1 MYQSPYLCSSI
12 FFCAVFRDGLNDIC
26 HVPDFVLAY
35 NGGRFF
41 FGCSS
46 IHLNT
51 SPFLKNAKKVNREM
65 DFNRTTVSG
74 SLTGVSPR
82 PMLMGAP
89 RNAVWAFNAGVS
101 LCLLRCRRPHSRY
114 ACFAARCKSLGFS
127 IEKRR
132 HGAPAVRLGAKGTY
146 PICPIL
152 RRRPPDGLSLSK
164 CKQAVCCC
172 VRNGKGG

>member
-1 MYQSPYLCSSI
+1 MRSICLAASLVPPVPAAGQTGYMYYSIKPVRRLHPECEQARNSGLFRLPEIVLYQSPYLCCSI
-12 FFCAVFRDGLNDIC
+12 LFCAVFHDGLNDIC

-41 FGCSS
+41 FGYSS

-51 SPFLKNAKKVNREM
+51 SPFLKIRKRLIDTM
-65 DFNRTTVSG
+65 DFNRTAVSS

-101 LCLLRCRRPHSRY
+101 LCLLRCRRPQ
-114 ACFAARCKSLGFS
+114 AATL
-127 IEKRR
+127 
-132 HGAPAVRLGAKGTY
+132 V
-146 PICPIL
+146 L
-152 RRRPPDGLSLSK
+152 RRGIDRSAFP
-164 CKQAVCCC
+164 
-172 VRNGKGG
+172 